1 MTVGAY
7 VRQWLD
13 SAHEQ
18 SPKTLKRYAEL
29 ARNQILTYLGEHPLQ
44 KLKPEHIQ
52 AWHSTLLKAGLSRR
66 TISHANKLLR
76 LVLASAVANN
86 TLTRNVAGVRP
97 PKIEETEIEIL
108 APEQIADVLA
118 KPECHTLFPIVSLAL
133 GTGMRRGELLALQ
146 WSDVD
151 LDRGVL
157 RVERSLEETKAG
169 LRLQAA
175 QDETRSAQ
183 YRPTA

>member
-29 ARNQILTYLGEHPLQ
+29 ARQ

-76 LVLASAVANN
+76 LEAAEGLRADILAVMGKLADQEVKELLIADARRVLAGEGKP
-86 TLTRNVAGVRP
+86 RH
-97 PKIEETEIEIL
+97 
-108 APEQIADVLA
+108 DVLRAA
-118 KPECHTLFPIVSLAL
+118 KK
-133 GTGMRRGELLALQ
+133 GTVQ
-146 WSDVD
+146 
-151 LDRGVL
+151 
-157 RVERSLEETKAG
+157 
-169 LRLQAA
+169 
-175 QDETRSAQ
+175 
-183 YRPTA
+183 